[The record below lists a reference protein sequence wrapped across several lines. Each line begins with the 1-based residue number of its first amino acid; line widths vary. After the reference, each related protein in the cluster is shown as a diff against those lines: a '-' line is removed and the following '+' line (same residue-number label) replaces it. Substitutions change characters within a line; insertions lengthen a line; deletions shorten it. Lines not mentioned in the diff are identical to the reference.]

1 MEKEIVLDE
10 AEIGLEKL
18 DYETFIYSL
27 KRYGFNKTH
36 LSENVL
42 ILAAEELKLDL
53 KSLNYDSSPEEQKKS
68 YDREINKVL
77 KSPFYFENGRY
88 DIKRLQALAFLYC
101 KHKNLSERRSELW

>member
-36 LSENVL
+36 LPENVL

-53 KSLNYDSSPEEQKKS
+53 KSLS
-68 YDREINKVL
+68 
-77 KSPFYFENGRY
+77 
-88 DIKRLQALAFLYC
+88 
-101 KHKNLSERRSELW
+101 